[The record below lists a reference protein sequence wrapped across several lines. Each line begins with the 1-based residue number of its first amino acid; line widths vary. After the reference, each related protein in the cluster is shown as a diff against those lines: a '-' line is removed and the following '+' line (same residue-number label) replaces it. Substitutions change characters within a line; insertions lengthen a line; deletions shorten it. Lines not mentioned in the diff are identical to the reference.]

1 MCGITTCVDK
11 IIYFQILITIARDCI
26 LVFWEYFFSLVYVS
40 VPTICR
46 KFIDDL
52 YRYFAKRKITLRKK
66 KKNKVGKLQHW
77 IFLLQFARKFLDI
90 QEDEFSNKFLVRI
103 KSSLVVLIDN
113 NCCSRNTVTCY
124 IYTDNVLSGVRL
136 SQFVLSDDIYTWFEE
151 MPYVMLGYW

>member
-26 LVFWEYFFSLVYVS
+26 LVFCEYFFSLVYVS

-66 KKNKVGKLQHW
+66 KKIKL
-77 IFLLQFARKFLDI
+77 
-90 QEDEFSNKFLVRI
+90 ENYNTEFFYCNLRESF
-103 KSSLVVLIDN
+103 
-113 NCCSRNTVTCY
+113 
-124 IYTDNVLSGVRL
+124 
-136 SQFVLSDDIYTWFEE
+136 
-151 MPYVMLGYW
+151 